1 MGPFGIAAVG
11 LLANKGSGSKHKHSK
26 GSSGHASHTAHVAGH
41 PTADKLLKSA
51 SKDAWDLS
59 LGLSETDQYEVV
71 TSRKIGNYPS
81 QRDEAD
87 SSIRNA
93 SRKQNGTSR
102 APSSKLANPVTVL
115 KEESLKELEKPFNL
129 ELNHI
134 KTRAAP
140 IAVRTVDSTLD
151 TSHCSSES
159 IGECRGSL
167 PKEEKGQLKQ
177 KSSISEHNSIKLRRS
192 SRIKG
197 DSADSLTLNVQ
208 TLSIEET
215 VNGTESLQQDGTFN
229 RHSGS
234 KSVRPSTSIDPK
246 DGQLR
251 VPKCSSNDSC
261 HKPVHASVAAELES
275 DLTKSA
281 SKGVVVEIS
290 ESHAIVPETSVETM
304 ELYDKKETDSPRFR
318 ALLRLTCG
326 ASKKK
331 SSVDITSFS
340 HELSSTASTWQS
352 HWRFQNVKNSEAVVD
367 ALQAR
372 FCSAKEQVDSELAL
386 FAADLLDFMEL
397 EEERQDKDC
406 QAKQEDLLVLAREC
420 SLMSVEDFKEQCE
433 GIVQKLE
440 EERQILQLGRL
451 KQLHT
456 RLLFILTRCTRLLQ
470 YQKESGTPKV
480 IHKSGLLGSKVP
492 LGTSKEG
499 LAKRYYSQEQ
509 RVTNWRNKNL
519 GPFQKGATH
528 ILDETQ
534 PVSEK
539 LGAKG
544 FLKVSKPPLLE
555 KTDSR
560 SSSTDVSPSKATLPP
575 PTIKEN
581 SDSEKRQ
588 RKEPWQEMQ
597 NLKCETSKVILKGE
611 EPLTPRR
618 RKRSPE
624 DIQHVIC
631 RICEDKVPTFRLEE
645 HSRICALAV
654 QCDVKGVS
662 VDNRLCKIAEILD
675 KMIDSQTPNSA
686 LVLQGD
692 SPDKFKSCA
701 FNQAV
706 SPGDLKRLSEGYRKD
721 EDSPD
726 DQEGSTETVSFKSLF
741 GSKSEYSR
749 ASSSAGSIT
758 PKSPLINASYFDV
771 HPDDRASLG
780 ELEDPSQVGEL
791 ADIARCVAST
801 NASEA
806 GALEYLVS
814 CSQDLQSLL
823 RQNKNEALTIHTFG
837 KRIEKLLRGKYL
849 ELCETSS
856 ATKVPKHAADGNVVM
871 QDNSFQ
877 SSRPPTYSP
886 YKDRTSIDDFEIIK
900 PISRGAF
907 GRVFLARKRAT
918 GDLFAIKVLRKA
930 DMIRKNAVESILA
943 ERDIL
948 ISTRNPFVVRFFYS
962 FTCSENLYLVME
974 YLIGG
979 DLYSLLRNVGCL
991 DETISQIYMAEVVL
1005 ALEYLHS
1012 LGVVHRDLKPDN
1024 LLIAHDGHIKLT
1036 DFGLSKVGLINSTDD
1051 LSGPCSSGSLLPNG
1065 EVGLPQIGT
1074 GQAQLRQKRQKH
1086 SAVGTPD
1093 YLAPEILLGT
1103 GHGNSADWWS
1113 TGIIL
1118 FECLT
1123 GVPPFNA
1130 DHPQRIFENI
1140 LNRKIPW
1147 PRVPED
1153 MSADAKDLID
1163 RLLTE
1168 DPNARLGANGAAEV
1182 KRHSFFKDI
1191 NWDTL
1196 ARQKAAFIPTPESPH
1211 DTSYFTSRHTW
1222 NASEGLA
1229 NSIDDETRR
1238 SKVDEQFD
1246 EPRDLVDFSNS
1257 SSSRFSFSNFSFK
1270 NLSQLASINY
1280 DLLMQSTKMEPKT

>member
-11 LLANKGSGSKHKHSK
+11 LLANKGSGSKHKQSISKTSK
-26 GSSGHASHTAHVAGH
+26 GSSKQVPQPDGH
-41 PTADKLLKSA
+41 DRLFKSS
-51 SKDAWDLS
+51 SKDGWDLT
-59 LGLSETDQYEVV
+59 LGLSATEHGVG
-71 TSRKIGNYPS
+71 TSQKTPS
-81 QRDEAD
+81 PIDEAPVPT
-87 SSIRNA
+87 
-93 SRKQNGTSR
+93 RKQSGALS
-102 APSSKLANPVTVL
+102 ANPVTMP
-115 KEESLKELEKPFNL
+115 KEESSKESKNPLTL
-129 ELNHI
+129 GLNHV
-134 KTRAAP
+134 KTRASP
-140 IAVRTVDSTLD
+140 IAVRTVDSAQD
-151 TSHCSSES
+151 RSDCSPASLGDCDE
-159 IGECRGSL
+159 GL
-167 PKEEKGQLKQ
+167 PKKPKELLKQ
-177 KSSISEHNSIKLRRS
+177 TLTKNEHNSIKLRRS
-192 SRIKG
+192 SRIKV
-197 DSADSLTLNVQ
+197 DFADSLLLNVQ
-208 TLSIEET
+208 SLSIEE
-215 VNGTESLQQDGTFN
+215 VVSGTKSLQRDE
-229 RHSGS
+229 RSSGS
-234 KSVRPSTSIDPK
+234 ENFRASASIYPN
-246 DGQLR
+246 DGQLKMPR
-251 VPKCSSNDSC
+251 RHSSDSC
-261 HKPVHASVAAELES
+261 SNLSMNNIKTMHGSSATEVQSDVTKPSSSEGVIV
-275 DLTKSA
+275 DLTDSQA
-281 SKGVVVEIS
+281 TFSG
-290 ESHAIVPETSVETM
+290 ASVETM
-304 ELYDKKETDSPRFR
+304 ELYDKKETDSPRFK

-326 ASKKK
+326 LSKKK
-331 SSVDITSFS
+331 SAADITSFS
-340 HELSSTASTWQS
+340 HELSSTASTF
-352 HWRFQNVKNSEAVVD
+352 HPYLRFQNVKNSEAVVD

-372 FCSAKEQVDSELAL
+372 FCSAKEQVDSELAV
-386 FAADLLDFMEL
+386 FAADLLDIMES
-397 EEERQDKDC
+397 EEGKQDKEC

-420 SLMSVEDFKEQCE
+420 SLMSVEDFKDQCE

-440 EERQILQLGRL
+440 EERQILLLGRL

-470 YQKESGTPKV
+470 YQKESGTPKDGLTLY
-480 IHKSGLLGSKVP
+480 KSGHLGSKIA
-492 LGTSKEG
+492 LATSKEG

-509 RVTNWRNKNL
+509 RVIDWRNKNL
-519 GPFQKGATH
+519 VAFQKGA
-528 ILDETQ
+528 IPISDQTQ
-534 PVSEK
+534 TQTVSEK
-539 LGAKG
+539 PAGPKG
-544 FLKVSKPPLLE
+544 VLKISKPPLSE
-555 KTDSR
+555 KMDLR
-560 SSSTDVSPSKATLPP
+560 SSSDDVRSPNKTSFPP
-575 PTIKEN
+575 PMIKEK
-581 SDSEKRQ
+581 SDGQKLQRQEETRSEV
-588 RKEPWQEMQ
+588 P
-597 NLKCETSKVILKGE
+597 KVILKDE

-618 RKRSPE
+618 RKSSSE

-631 RICEDKVPTFRLEE
+631 RICEDKVPTSRLEE
-645 HSRICALAV
+645 HSRICALTV

-662 VDNRLCKIAEILD
+662 VDNRLCKLAVILD
-675 KMIDSQTPNSA
+675 KMVDSRTPKNG
-686 LVLQGD
+686 QGE

-706 SPGDLKRLSEGYRKD
+706 SPGDLKRLSECYRKD
-721 EDSPD
+721 EESPD
-726 DQEGSTETVSFKSLF
+726 DQEASTEVVSFKSLF
-741 GSKSEYSR
+741 GSKSEQSR

-771 HPDDRASLG
+771 HLDDQASLG
-780 ELEDPSQVGEL
+780 ELEDPLQIGEL

-801 NASEA
+801 NASET

-823 RQNKNEALTIHTFG
+823 RQSKSEAIHTFG

-849 ELCETSS
+849 ELYETLN
-856 ATKVPKHAADGNVVM
+856 APKISRHAAEEDVFM
-871 QDNSFQ
+871 QDNSGESF
-877 SSRPPTYSP
+877 RPAPAYSP

-991 DETISQIYMAEVVL
+991 DETVSKIYLAEVVL

-1012 LGVVHRDLKPDN
+1012 LGIVHRDLKPDN

-1051 LSGPCSSGSLLPNG
+1051 LSGPCSSGILLPNG
-1065 EVGLPQIGT
+1065 ETGLPQIGS
-1074 GQAQLRQKRQKH
+1074 GQAQLREKRQKH
-1086 SAVGTPD
+1086 SAIGTPD

-1153 MSADAKDLID
+1153 MSADAKDLIFK
-1163 RLLTE
+1163 LLTE
-1168 DPNARLGANGAAEV
+1168 DPGARLGANGAGEV
-1182 KRHSFFKDI
+1182 KRHPFFKDI

-1211 DTSYFTSRHTW
+1211 DTSYFTSRHHW

-1229 NSIDDETRR
+1229 NSTDESAQPQYNMSEERR
-1238 SKVDEQFD
+1238 REKADEQFD
-1246 EPRDLVDFSNS
+1246 QPGDLVDFSGS

-1270 NLSQLASINY
+1270 NLSQLAAINY
-1280 DLLMQSTKMEPKT
+1280 DLLMQSTKVEPKI